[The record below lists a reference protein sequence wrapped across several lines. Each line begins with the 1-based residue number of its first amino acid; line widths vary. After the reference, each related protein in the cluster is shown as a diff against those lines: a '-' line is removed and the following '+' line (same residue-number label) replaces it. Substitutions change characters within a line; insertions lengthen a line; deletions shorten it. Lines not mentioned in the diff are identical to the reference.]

1 MPMIFRKDESD
12 DSIALVCDWF
22 YLGLKVVVVIAGCNQ
37 LATWICDFILSVS
50 GVIGNHSLFRGTLI
64 FMFIWVLIAPFNQRK
79 DMIFGWIF
87 LWLLL
92 IAAILFCVLDPL
104 IFN

>member
-1 MPMIFRKDESD
+1 MPVIFRKDESD
-12 DSIALVCDWF
+12 DGIALLCDRL
-22 YLGLKVVVVIAGCNQ
+22 YLGLKVTAVIAGCNQ

-50 GVIGNHSLFRGTLI
+50 CVIGNHSLFRGTLI
-64 FMFIWVLIAPFNQRK
+64 FMFVWVLIAPFNQRK
-79 DMIFGWIF
+79 DMIIGWIA